1 MHKLTVHMLDSNHN
15 FIFLIYCVN
24 INVYAFLIPV
34 FTLINCTYTT
44 AEQHMVIV
52 KQKLE
57 L

>member
-1 MHKLTVHMLDSNHN
+1 MLDSNHN